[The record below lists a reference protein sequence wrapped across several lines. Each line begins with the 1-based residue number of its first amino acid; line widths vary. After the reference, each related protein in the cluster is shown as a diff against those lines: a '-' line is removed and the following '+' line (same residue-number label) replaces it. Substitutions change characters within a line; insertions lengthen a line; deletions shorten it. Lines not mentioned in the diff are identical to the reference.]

1 MSQALAVGET
11 FYEVSHRAIQQ
22 AWRRHTVA
30 GRLSVLGWDLFNT
43 LLMPLPASD
52 AWVHEEY
59 HRAVLGRRG
68 VDSFNDVYKF
78 DFAPSGIAVSHVKDD
93 DLVRLK
99 RDHPAEQV
107 RLSAAG
113 IEGEYQLVQQLER
126 HVFFDCSP
134 AWHVPVYW
142 LVKLGSIG
150 YVMSSTWSAV
160 DVFTDDANF
169 RERAD
174 VAPRDFTGHDFTA
187 WVYDLHRPEEPY
199 TARGVHPFGFG
210 LGIDRY
216 IKAADLT
223 ADERRYVEHQG
234 RLQLLNLFDPF
245 LIGRRGFP
253 VTNPFNRRPLRL
265 TANVGHVLT
274 SFGDTVDAN
283 VFLHQDDVKLFVVVH
298 SYGNGQ
304 RRFPGI
310 DAEVVDYPVTV
321 RGRPVNISLRGALWL
336 QPADQRFDASDSRP
350 GALLGLTVQRPGRG
364 RIGVYIAAEGKTE
377 GWVAGNVYLGPNVSV
392 RVGVTIE
399 LR

>member
-1 MSQALAVGET
+1 MPQALAVSES
-11 FYEVSHRAIQQ
+11 FYEISHRAIQW
-22 AWRRHTVA
+22 AWRRHTLP
-30 GRLSVLGWDLFNT
+30 GRLSVLGWDLFNA

-68 VDSFNDVYKF
+68 ADSFNDVYKF
-78 DFAPSGIAVSHVKDD
+78 AFAPSGIRVSHVEDD

-113 IEGEYQLVQQLER
+113 IEGEYQLVQQLEK
-126 HVFFDCSP
+126 HTFFDCSP

-142 LVKLGSIG
+142 LAKLGSIG

-160 DVFTDDANF
+160 DVFTDEENF

-174 VAPRDFTGHDFTA
+174 VARRDFTGHDFTA

-199 TARGVHPFGFG
+199 TARGVHPYGG
-210 LGIDRY
+210 VGIDRY
-216 IKAADLT
+216 IRAADLT
-223 ADERRYVEHQG
+223 VDERRYVQHQG
-234 RLQLLNLFDPF
+234 RLQLLNLLDPF
-245 LIGRRGFP
+245 LVGLRGFTVP
-253 VTNPFNRRPLRL
+253 NPLNGRPMRL
-265 TANVGHVLT
+265 TASVGHVLT

-283 VFLHQDDVKLFVVVH
+283 IFLHQDDMRLLVVVH
-298 SYGNGQ
+298 TYGNGQ

-310 DAEVVDYPVTV
+310 DAEVIDHRVSVG
-321 RGRPVNISLRGALWL
+321 GRPLNVSLRGARWL
-336 QPADQRFDASDSRP
+336 QPADQRFHTSDSTP
-350 GALLGLTVQRPGRG
+350 GALLGFTVQRPGRG
-364 RIGVYIAAEGKTE
+364 RIGGYFAAEGKTE

-392 RVGVTIE
+392 RVGLSIE